1 MRGKRARNS
10 LGNQAANPADFRFHC
25 NEAPAVSPFALLP
38 PPGVRFPAPFAGW
51 PGPRAAWIK
60 RRAASLGPPTHGPGW
75 RARWPSPDVQ
85 ALSVS
90 FEWPPLRGPQLQP
103 PVVCLGSGILQTTP
117 TERRAAGGDRP
128 RSGGSVKLRR
138 IARRTA
144 LPACFAPASRAH
156 CAEMREWIRAW
167 TEAVETFVLE
177 VIFEQRRGTWAAMV
191 RAALFAFSKIF
202 QVAVKVRRFLY
213 NRRLLR
219 DSTLGVQVIAI
230 GNLTVGGTGKTPVV
244 EKFARELQNQ
254 GRTVAILS
262 RGYRSKPPPLT
273 RRMWN
278 KLLLRDDTT
287 PPRVVSDG
295 KSLLLDSETAGDE
308 PYMLAS
314 NLKDVVVLVDKDR
327 VKSGRYAIEKFGCDT
342 LLLDDGFQY
351 WKLAGR
357 RRDIV
362 LIDFQQPFGNEH
374 LLPRGTLREP
384 PSHLSRASTI
394 FITKSDGATAEL
406 RARIGKYNPSASII
420 ECVHHPLYFEDVFT
434 GEQCGLDLIKGR
446 KVASLSG
453 IAQPESFEKSLV
465 KQGAELVYSKRFADH
480 HRFTQQEV
488 LNAVNRSKKRQATA
502 IITTQK
508 DAVRFP
514 KIDRRDLPIY
524 FMRVEIKILSG
535 AKDFNDCVR
544 QICFR

>member
-1 MRGKRARNS
+1 LEERRGKAADLAR
-10 LGNQAANPADFRFHC
+10 LVLF
-25 NEAPAVSPFALLP
+25 LLSK
-38 PPGVRFPAPFAGW
+38 VFLL
-51 PGPRAAWIK
+51 I
-60 RRAASLGPPTHGPGW
+60 
-75 RARWPSPDVQ
+75 
-85 ALSVS
+85 
-90 FEWPPLRGPQLQP
+90 
-103 PVVCLGSGILQTTP
+103 
-117 TERRAAGGDRP
+117 
-128 RSGGSVKLRR
+128 VKL
-138 IARRTA
+138 
-144 LPACFAPASRAH
+144 
-156 CAEMREWIRAW
+156 
-167 TEAVETFVLE
+167 
-177 VIFEQRRGTWAAMV
+177 
-191 RAALFAFSKIF
+191 
-202 QVAVKVRRFLY
+202 RRFLY
-213 NRRLLR
+213 NVRLLR
-219 DSTLGVQVIAI
+219 DTTLGVQVIAI
-230 GNLTVGGTGKTPVV
+230 GNITVGGTGKTPVV

-273 RRMWN
+273 KRLLDR
-278 KLLLRDDTT
+278 LLLRSDTT

-362 LIDFQQPFGNEH
+362 LIDCQAPFGNEF

-384 PSHLSRASTI
+384 GSHLLRASTI
-394 FITKSDGATAEL
+394 FITKSDGNTAKL
-406 RARIGKYNPSASII
+406 RARIARHNARAGII
-420 ECVHHPLYFEDVFT
+420 ECVHQPLYLEDVFT
-434 GEQCGLDLIKGR
+434 GKRHDLDLIKGK
-446 KVASLSG
+446 KVAALSG
-453 IAQPESFEKSLV
+453 IAQPESFENGLIRL
-465 KQGAELVYSKRFADH
+465 GAELVYSKRFADH

-488 LNAVNRSKKRQATA
+488 LNAVNRGKKRQATA

-524 FMRVEIKILSG
+524 FMRVEINIVTG
-535 AKDFNDCVR
+535 AKDFHDCVR